1 MYLNIINSPL
11 VLSNYSANTVVCMR
25 CKRKSV
31 ICTCYY
37 LCFCAYSSSVEL
49 LLGLQQSVWCVFPPF
64 SLIQNRT
71 NDFCANIANLT
82 QSIASANANVSVWEK
97 APSFSIPFP
106 CFSTEP
112 ILVVL
117 CANIQNFMIR
127 AKIYREIWSKK
138 SQEGKASWLSIII
151 YNKVYLRRT
160 NSGCPRCLPWWQA
173 RSWSCLHTA

>member
-1 MYLNIINSPL
+1 MHLNIINNPL
-11 VLSNYSANTVVCMR
+11 VISNYSANTVVCMR

-82 QSIASANANVSVWEK
+82 QSIASANAKLCNRPRKALQPSTQSFASVYAKLCICQCK
-97 APSFSIPFP
+97 ALHLVHPHV
-106 CFSTEP
+106 STE
-112 ILVVL
+112 L
-117 CANIQNFMIR
+117 
-127 AKIYREIWSKK
+127 
-138 SQEGKASWLSIII
+138 
-151 YNKVYLRRT
+151 
-160 NSGCPRCLPWWQA
+160 
-173 RSWSCLHTA
+173 